1 MLQKKNQLRKSQ
13 KIKIL
18 LKEIV
23 KKLSKIYKQKIIHI
37 GTFGAPLGLKGEI
50 KIKVLTSNFKIFKSI
65 GEYLSFDR
73 LIKWK
78 FKKIMI
84 RSNKCVA
91 HPLGC
96 NSRNEAELLKNK
108 KIYCYKNKL
117 SKDHSKEYLVS
128 DLLICKIFLND
139 GQFIGNVLNVE
150 NFGAGNLLE
159 TKYNNKNIYIPMNEE
174 NLISVNLNKKTI
186 VVDPIKG
193 ILN

>member
-1 MLQKKNQLRKSQ
+1 M
-13 KIKIL
+13 
-18 LKEIV
+18 
-23 KKLSKIYKQKIIHI
+23 
-37 GTFGAPLGLKGEI
+37 GLKGEI
-50 KIKVLTSNFKIFKSI
+50 KIKFLTSNFKIFKSI

-117 SKDHSKEYLVS
+117 SKDHFKEYLVS

-159 TKYNNKNIYIPMNEE
+159 TKYKNKNIYIPMNEE
-174 NLISVNLNKKTI
+174 NLISVNLNKKI
-186 VVDPIKG
+186 VIVNPIKG
-193 ILN
+193 ILS